1 MEKNIALILFCRQ
14 ILPIFSFLMI
24 SSLLLYLIFSNLRI
38 INSTLKQ
45 LFNDTKS
52 NIKSIIILLILL
64 YIILSLLILLRDMI
78 YNISVILHNS
88 PMDLISF
95 MSNPPVPNKG
105 SFVDPNNVAD
115 PVRWWPSGVPQTW
128 TILGSALAIYRFL
141 PAPPRFRAIIAL
153 GSMGIS
159 IPSMVYFNGIE
170 NPNGFNRLMYSFD
183 HRLRTGV
190 WPNPNNV
197 PNEVT
202 NVDIDNLI
210 LNRWLQ
216 EMQRSNNFPKDINT
230 NFPNN
235 PGGPGS
241 NGGSGFNGGSG
252 GSGSSSGIS
261 NNFVG
266 DNIPSIN
273 DLSNTIADK
282 LVEICA
288 NIFNPVLV
296 EGYLDDLIGQHL
308 LFQILLYIVAI
319 SILLLFI
326 VFLFLFFI
334 LQHKEYV
341 INKFQNKYIKM
352 YIKYQFILAKI
363 SYYIIPILIL
373 FGLIEMIVIL
383 HYTLSH
389 PIPYHILPINLHT
402 YIKP

>member
-1 MEKNIALILFCRQ
+1 MLFH
-14 ILPIFSFLMI
+14 FK
-24 SSLLLYLIFSNLRI
+24 
-38 INSTLKQ
+38 STLIRIFKDIY
-45 LFNDTKS
+45 F
-52 NIKSIIILLILL
+52 KSIIRLLLSLFIVLSLISLL
-64 YIILSLLILLRDMI
+64 VDILS
-78 YNISVILHNS
+78 NISVLLSRTPSDFWSRMNNIPGSS
-88 PMDLISF
+88 PGGV
-95 MSNPPVPNKG
+95 SNPNNQQDLVGWWLSSVPK
-105 SFVDPNNVAD
+105 
-115 PVRWWPSGVPQTW
+115 TW
-128 TILGSALAIYRFL
+128 TIVGSALAIYRFL